1 VSERRIVAFVGLLG
15 LALSTG
21 APARAAKV
29 CAWSVPVEMVDT
41 VESAKARAGGTFRFK
56 VTADATRDDG
66 TKIPAGSI
74 GYGVIREASAA
85 GRHKHD
91 GSLSLEPRYIIVPK
105 GNAATQRIE
114 VTMSP
119 TLPVTWTPS
128 EPLLNKAASHI
139 PLPVPG
145 LIMTG
150 VNTVR
155 WGKNIT
161 LGPGFTF
168 TVLPVENLASNGPL
182 C

>member
-1 VSERRIVAFVGLLG
+1 MTASASLPVA
-15 LALSTG
+15 AE
-21 APARAAKV
+21 KV
-29 CAWSVPVEMVDT
+29 CAWSIPVEMVDNVYSGT
-41 VESAKARAGGTFRFK
+41 ARAGMPFRFK
-56 VTADATRDDG
+56 VTTDATRDDG
-66 TKIPAGSI
+66 TKIPAGSM
-74 GYGVIREASAA
+74 GYGVIRGASAA

-91 GSLSLEPRYIIVPK
+91 GSLTLEPRYVMVPK
-105 GNAATQRIE
+105 GNNDAMQRIE

-119 TLPVTWTPS
+119 TLPVTWTPT

-161 LGPGFTF
+161 LGPGFEF
-168 TVLPVENLASNGPL
+168 TVLPVENLASKAPI